1 MTLNL
6 KEQVQLIE
14 EVLEFKKRVT
24 ILKMSPSAEEFEDFR
39 RKCKKIKVFEFD
51 VDELSDIELLEKI
64 SEYSDGV

>member
-39 RKCKKIKVFEFD
+39 RKCKKLKF
-51 VDELSDIELLEKI
+51 LSLMLMSYLILN
-64 SEYSDGV
+64 Y